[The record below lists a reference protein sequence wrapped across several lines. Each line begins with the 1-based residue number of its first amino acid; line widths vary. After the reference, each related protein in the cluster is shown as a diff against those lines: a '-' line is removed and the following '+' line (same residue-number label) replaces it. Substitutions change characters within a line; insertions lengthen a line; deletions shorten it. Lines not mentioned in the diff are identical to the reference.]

1 MKEEKSGIPSSRRS
15 VACVPI
21 SSGCFVKKMASS
33 FLLPSL
39 QGPAIEKIPFLGNTT
54 NFPIAARCSRKHGCR
69 STTKVSAKFDLF
81 EIMGGRGLCN
91 GEKGLEEELRKST
104 FQKNPSSSDKAA
116 AASSELIEE
125 NPAAG
130 TSSPDSSS
138 PTTTPRFDG
147 EDAFEK
153 ELLGLTGGFPGGE
166 KGLQKFIE
174 ENPPPKK
181 TTGREGSSV
190 GFSSCSK
197 PKPPE
202 LPLLMPGM
210 TVIVKNPMNPF
221 YMYCG
226 IIQRVTD
233 GKAGVLFEGGN
244 WDKLLTF
251 QLSELEK
258 RDKGPP
264 MVNPKSAVLEPLI
277 ENKVV
282 GNS

>member
-1 MKEEKSGIPSSRRS
+1 MAASF
-15 VACVPI
+15 
-21 SSGCFVKKMASS
+21 FV
-33 FLLPSL
+33 PSL
-39 QGPAIEKIPFLGNTT
+39 QGPTIEKTPFLGNTA
-54 NFPIAARCSRKHGCR
+54 FPISRFSRKHGLR
-69 STTKVSAKFDLF
+69 SPKLSAKFDLF

-91 GEKGLEEELRKST
+91 GEKGLIEELGKT
-104 FQKNPSSSDKAA
+104 VQNPSNTAS
-116 AASSELIEE
+116 SSELE
-125 NPAAG
+125 NPG
-130 TSSPDSSS
+130 TSPASSS
-138 PTTTPRFDG
+138 LSPFDG

-166 KGLQKFIE
+166 KGLKKFIE
-174 ENPPPKK
+174 ENPPPEK
-181 TTGREGSSV
+181 TVGQGV
-190 GFSSCSK
+190 GFSSSK

-210 TVIVKNPMNPF
+210 TVIVKNPNNPF

-251 QLSELEK
+251 RLSELER

-282 GNS
+282 GNPLK